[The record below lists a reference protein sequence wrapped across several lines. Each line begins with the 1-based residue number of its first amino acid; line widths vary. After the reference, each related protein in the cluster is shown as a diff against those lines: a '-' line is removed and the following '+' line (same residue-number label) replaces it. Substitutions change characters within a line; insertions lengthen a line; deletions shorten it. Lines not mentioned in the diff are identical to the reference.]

1 MPYHSTCGLS
11 PAQTSELIG
20 RVHQVHAARPDEQR
34 YDFEMPVDQAVV
46 MVLVMVRHNL
56 AQQVTADLH
65 GVSQSTVSRIYRY
78 LLPILGMV
86 TMMDRARLTD
96 ALASGVV
103 LIDGTPV
110 PTGNRTATG
119 KENFNG
125 KHRKQAL
132 NVQVAARPDG
142 TLTDVSDP
150 VPGRRHDSVA
160 LDLVGWGY
168 QIRAATDHNPQLAVF
183 GDSAYS
189 RHTDWTP
196 LKKPKDVERTPED
209 IAFNRAVASFRAPV
223 ERAIGLLKQWKTL
236 ATGYRGRLSELPT
249 VIHVIVN
256 LEFYR
261 LAS

>member
-11 PAQTSELIG
+11 PAQASELID
-20 RVHQVHAARPDEQR
+20 RVRQVHAGRPDQER
-34 YDFEMPVDQAVV
+34 YDFEMPLDEAVV

-65 GVSQSTVSRIYRY
+65 GVSQPTVSRIFRY

-86 TMMDRARLTD
+86 TMMDRARLAD

-103 LIDGTPV
+103 LIDGTPI

-142 TLTDVSDP
+142 TLADVSAP
-150 VPGRRHDSVA
+150 VPGSRHDSAA
-160 LDLVGWGY
+160 LDLTGWGY

-196 LKKPKDVERTPED
+196 LKKPKDGERTPSD
-209 IAFNRAVASFRAPV
+209 VAFNRAIASFRAPV
-223 ERAIGLLKQWKTL
+223 ERAIGLLKQWKIL
-236 ATGYRGRLSELPT
+236 STGYRGRLAELPT
-249 VIHVIVN
+249 VIHMIVN

-261 LAS
+261 LAG

>member
-1 MPYHSTCGLS
+1 MPYHSTYGLT
-11 PAQTSELIG
+11 PAQTAELIG
-20 RVHQVHAARPDEQR
+20 RVHEVHVGRPGPER
-34 YDFEMPVDQAVV
+34 YDFEMPFDQAVV

-56 AQQVTADLH
+56 AQQVTADLF
-65 GVSQSTVSRIYRY
+65 GVSQSTVSRVFRY

-86 TMMDRARLTD
+86 TMMDRTRLAD

-110 PTGNRTATG
+110 PTGNRTVTG

-132 NVQVAARPDG
+132 NVQVAAWPDG
-142 TLTDVSDP
+142 TLADVSDP

-168 QIRAATDHNPQLAVF
+168 QIRAATDQNPQLAVF
-183 GDSAYS
+183 GDSAYA

-196 LKKPKDVERTPED
+196 LKKPKDAPRPPQD

-223 ERAIGLLKQWKTL
+223 ERAIGLLKQWKILT
-236 ATGYRGRLSELPT
+236 TGYRGRLAELPM
-249 VIHVIVN
+249 VIHAIVN
-256 LEFYR
+256 LECYR
-261 LAS
+261 LTG